1 MVQQRALNQGVMPGP
16 GGPAVVP
23 PLPEADLPLI
33 DAQSRPKGAL
43 GEAREHTA

>member
-1 MVQQRALNQGVMPGP
+1 
-16 GGPAVVP
+16 VVP

-43 GEAREHTA
+43 GETREDACGAELASGDEV